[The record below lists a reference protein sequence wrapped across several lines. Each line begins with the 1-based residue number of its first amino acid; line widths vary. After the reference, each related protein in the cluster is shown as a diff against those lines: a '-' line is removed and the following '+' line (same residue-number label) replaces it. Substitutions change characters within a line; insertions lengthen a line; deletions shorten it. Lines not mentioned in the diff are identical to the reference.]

1 MCVDIS
7 KVYTFI
13 SSFEWSNFFSTL
25 AGAGFGAWG
34 AYRFSIKQAKDE
46 LKSNEKAKLLKLF
59 YDVNIL
65 TKVFIYHH
73 ENTVARIHNLTN
85 SGLKSCIPITLED
98 TNFDINE
105 YGFLIKTSPKLY
117 EILTYVHHDINY
129 IYEQEDIASEFFCK
143 GVPLETF
150 LFKLNYIKVFTLKLL
165 AKLYVSLININ
176 RILVK
181 HYKCQNLIK
190 EEVANSYIRVKKVIN
205 RDLKEYQ
212 EAINNSNSEKEL
224 DKEDF
229 KTIRLDSEYI
239 NEIIDTWVLDFAL
252 NKKQK
257 IKLEEEITKEIGKRW
272 EAPENDL

>member
-1 MCVDIS
+1 MCVDWNNLLS
-7 KVYTFI
+7 TFI
-13 SSFEWSNFFSTL
+13 GAF
-25 AGAGFGAWG
+25 AGAMG
-34 AYRFSIKQAKDE
+34 AYFCNIKQANDE

-59 YDVNIL
+59 YDINIL
-65 TKVFIYHH
+65 TKVFVYHH
-73 ENTVARIHNLTN
+73 ENTVAMMHNLTN
-85 SGLKSCIPITLED
+85 SDLKSCIPITLED

-117 EILTYVHHDINY
+117 EILTYVHHDISY
-129 IYEQEDIASEFFCK
+129 VCEQEDIATEFLCK
-143 GVPLETF
+143 EVPLETY
-150 LFKLNYIKVFTLKLL
+150 LIKLNHIKVSTLKLL

-205 RDLKEYQ
+205 RELKECQ
-212 EAINNSNSEKEL
+212 EIINISSSEKEY
-224 DKEDF
+224 DKEDL

-239 NEIIDTWVLDFAL
+239 NEILDTWGLDFAL

>member
-1 MCVDIS
+1 MCVDWNNLLS
-7 KVYTFI
+7 TFI
-13 SSFEWSNFFSTL
+13 GAF
-25 AGAGFGAWG
+25 AGALG
-34 AYRFSIKQAKDE
+34 AYFCNIKQANDE

-59 YDVNIL
+59 YDINIL
-65 TKVFIYHH
+65 TKVFVYHH
-73 ENTVARIHNLTN
+73 ENTVAMMHNLTN
-85 SGLKSCIPITLED
+85 SDLKSCIPITLED

-129 IYEQEDIASEFFCK
+129 IYEQKDITTEFLCK
-143 GVPLETF
+143 EVPLETY
-150 LFKLNYIKVFTLKLL
+150 LFKLNHIKVSTLKLL

-205 RDLKEYQ
+205 RELNEFQ
-212 EAINNSNSEKEL
+212 EIINNSSFEKEH
-224 DKEDF
+224 DKEDI

-239 NEIIDTWVLDFAL
+239 NEILDTWVLDFAL
-252 NKKQK
+252 NK
-257 IKLEEEITKEIGKRW
+257 
-272 EAPENDL
+272 